1 VSYKRANMALTKDEL
16 FWKSFSLMGE
26 KAVEVALALKELARD
41 PENTEQHRRGIGEI
55 ERAADNITH
64 EVMSALHQTWI
75 TPLDREE
82 IHALIKALDDVIDSI
97 DGIGERFLVYGVTK
111 TRDEALQLCEHVL
124 EATRAMHE
132 ALKKLHDMKHAQ
144 VILQLVKQI
153 GTEEHHADKIL
164 SAALKRLFTE
174 EKDAIEVIKWRDL
187 YERLERATDRTL
199 DVANV
204 LEAIVLEH
212 A

>member
-1 VSYKRANMALTKDEL
+1 MALTRDEL
-16 FWKSFSLMGE
+16 FWKSFTTMGE
-26 KAVEVALALKELARD
+26 RAVDVSLVLAELTKNPGEVDKHARRI
-41 PENTEQHRRGIGEI
+41 HEI
-55 ERAADNITH
+55 EREADNTTH

-82 IHALIKALDDVIDSI
+82 IHALIKALDDVVDSI
-97 DGIGERFLVYGVTK
+97 DGIGERFRVYSVKK
-111 TRDEALQLCEHVL
+111 TRDEALQMTEHIVTSCK
-124 EATRAMHE
+124 EMHE
-132 ALKKLHDMKHAQ
+132 ALKMLSDMKNAQ
-144 VILQLVKQI
+144 TILQKLKTI
-153 GTEEHHADKIL
+153 GTEEHLSDKIL
-164 SAALKRLFTE
+164 SAALKRLFDE

-204 LEAIVLEH
+204 VEAIVLEH

>member
-1 VSYKRANMALTKDEL
+1 MALTRDDL
-16 FWKSFSLMGE
+16 FWKSFTTMGE
-26 KAVEVALALKELARD
+26 RAVDVALVLSELVRAPADVEKHSQRI
-41 PENTEQHRRGIGEI
+41 REI
-55 ERAADNITH
+55 ERQADNTTH

-82 IHALIKALDDVIDSI
+82 IHALIKALDDVVDAV
-97 DGIGERFLVYGVTK
+97 DGIGERFRVYSVK
-111 TRDEALQLCEHVL
+111 QAREEAFRMTESILNS
-124 EATRAMHE
+124 AKAMHN
-132 ALKKLHDMKHAQ
+132 ALELLSDMKNAS
-144 VILQLVKQI
+144 VILDKLKTI
-153 GTEEHHADKIL
+153 GTEEHISDKIL
-164 SAALKRLFTE
+164 SEALKRLFDD

>member
-1 VSYKRANMALTKDEL
+1 MALTRDDL
-16 FWKSFSLMGE
+16 FWNAFTAMGE
-26 KAVEVALALKELARD
+26 RAVDAALVLQQLAKNPAEVETHAR
-41 PENTEQHRRGIGEI
+41 RIAEI
-55 ERAADNITH
+55 ERQADNTTH

-82 IHALIKALDDVIDSI
+82 IHELIKSLDDVIDAI
-97 DGIGERFLVYGVTK
+97 EGIGERCRIYSIK
-111 TRDEALQLCEHVL
+111 TTRQEALALTDHVL
-124 EATRAMHE
+124 AAARAMHE
-132 ALKKLHDMKHAQ
+132 ALKNLRDMKNAAT
-144 VILQLVKQI
+144 ILQALKTI
-153 GTEEHHADKIL
+153 GTEEHAADRIL
-164 SAALKRLFTE
+164 SAALKRLFDE